1 MSDGNF
7 LELPACPYSLLL
19 QLQTVCAYMYMYQ
32 IFEDSLS
39 IWKGILL
46 ACDSVCNV
54 YLTKKKTKKYTKM
67 LKKTK
72 NLPHIGKSSAN
83 KNTKQ

>member
-54 YLTKKKTKKYTKM
+54 YLTKK
-67 LKKTK
+67 
-72 NLPHIGKSSAN
+72 NN
-83 KNTKQ
+83 KQIHKDAQENEKLTPYRQIICK

>member
-32 IFEDSLS
+32 IFKDNLL

-54 YLTKKKTKKYTKM
+54 YLTEKKKQ
-67 LKKTK
+67 
-72 NLPHIGKSSAN
+72 IN
-83 KNTKQ
+83 KDAQENEKLTPYGQIICK

>member
-54 YLTKKKTKKYTKM
+54 YLTKKKQQIHKDAQENEKLTPYRQIICK
-67 LKKTK
+67 
-72 NLPHIGKSSAN
+72 
-83 KNTKQ
+83 